1 MNRHQCNATQH
12 NAMQPPPPP
21 LPAPVSPCPNHDL
34 AHAHEPANTNTRAH
48 ASLRTRRRSAQAVIH
63 PSSQYIQR
71 VVTAGSQRAAT
82 ASGSELPR
90 PSMATTCRGRAAARL
105 RLRLRAAMLL
115 SSCGSAAIVI
125 SAVIAGLSSVH
136 RFPRKVGSKCGGSSA
151 ISGR

>member
-1 MNRHQCNATQH
+1 MQRNATQH

-21 LPAPVSPCPNHDL
+21 PPSVSPCPNHDL
-34 AHAHEPANTNTRAH
+34 AHAHEPARAH

-105 RLRLRAAMLL
+105 RAAMLL